1 MIASRRF
8 PCAVRGRLST
18 FGDIQKIRV
27 VPRDVQ
33 VGLTAAPPAEAR
45 PKVALLTNM
54 LAPYRISFYR
64 ALGEFVDLT
73 VLVDMLSESNR
84 SWVVDRKQLGFQLIE
99 QRNRVHE
106 HTYQRTDLGFS
117 ERASLHLSEKTF
129 SWLRRVRPDVVISLE
144 LGLRSFWSLLY
155 GRLHSVPVILMH
167 EGTPHTQGAVPRTR
181 KIWRHLLIS
190 DAARFWS
197 NGLESTALLTSYGA
211 VKGRI
216 DEAMTGVDTITLR
229 RQVESLWRRR
239 SELRTSMQLSGTTL
253 LYTGSLSG
261 RKGLPQYLAALSRLA
276 SRPTSAVFS
285 VIFVG
290 SGEHAADVARWAASH
305 PAIRCVAPGFLQ
317 PAELLPFYVAADWGV
332 LPTLDDNWP
341 LATLEMLIAGLP
353 QLFSVYNG
361 ATPELHREGIT
372 GVLINPLDEAD
383 FDRALQSMLTA
394 DAQRVAPDV
403 VAEYVDFYSA
413 AAQAR
418 RAARSIQQALANRR
432 PAPK

>member
-1 MIASRRF
+1 MF
-8 PCAVRGRLST
+8 
-18 FGDIQKIRV
+18 D
-27 VPRDVQ
+27 RDTPL
-33 VGLTAAPPAEAR
+33 GLTSTSTAGLR

-64 ALGEFVDLT
+64 ALGELVELT
-73 VLVDMLSESNR
+73 VLVDTLSESNR
-84 SWVVDRKQLGFQLIE
+84 SWVIDSEDFGFRLIE

-181 KIWRHLLIS
+181 KIWRRLLIS
-190 DAARFWS
+190 DAARYWS

-211 VKGRI
+211 LKGRI
-216 DEAMTGVDTITLR
+216 DEAMTGVDTTTLR
-229 RQVESLWRRR
+229 QQVESLLQRR
-239 SELRTSMQLSGTTL
+239 SELRSSMQLSGTTF

-276 SRPTSAVFS
+276 GRSSGSLFS

-290 SGEHAADVARWAASH
+290 SGEHAAYIARWAASH

-332 LPTLDDNWP
+332 LPTLEDNWP

-372 GVLINPLDEAD
+372 GVLIDPLDEVA

-403 VAEYVDFYSA
+403 IAEYADFYSA

-418 RAARSIQQALANRR
+418 RAARSIRQALAK
-432 PAPK
+432 PAPCS